1 MNRDTIIGFVLIGL
15 VLIGFSWY
23 NQPSKEEMEAYQRQ
37 QDSIAAVK
45 QDTEAKK
52 AMAEAEQKAE
62 AEEAAKG
69 DTTALFYTA
78 LSGQSSKVCGATCL
92 YPIRA
97 RDGCGHRSDS

>member
-52 AMAEAEQKAE
+52 AMAEAGKMKFGVYGVNGDKRLVSAKISYKIAE
-62 AEEAAKG
+62 
-69 DTTALFYTA
+69 
-78 LSGQSSKVCGATCL
+78 GA
-92 YPIRA
+92 YA
-97 RDGCGHRSDS
+97 V